1 MIVESD
7 YYRVTKDWW
16 ELIRHSYEIYMSEL
30 MEALDGDFDYP
41 TLSNVPFCGCDVCFT
56 REQMTFLFNAFA
68 KGYKE
73 MQCQVKGE
81 VEKWYASD
89 AETEESTTTRRS
101 GCTTTVS
108 PGESRSSSLL
118 RLTNSAPG
126 ASAPTSYSNPIE
138 FIFETEPGEDLLFAG
153 PTTTCMCGG
162 QIFHALVWFD
172 RETREVG
179 GRILEMKCAECFA
192 LVKGPTPIDEESKND

>member
-7 YYRVTKDWW
+7 HYRITKDWW
-16 ELIRHSYEIYMSEL
+16 ELIRDSYELYMGEL

-41 TLSNVPFCGCDVCFT
+41 TVSNQPFCGCDVCFT

-68 KGYKE
+68 KGYTE

-89 AETEESTTTRRS
+89 AETEDTTTAKRS
-101 GCTTTVS
+101 GCTPTARTGDQKLS
-108 PGESRSSSLL
+108 SRLK
-118 RLTNSAPG
+118 RTKSAPG
-126 ASAPTSYSNPIE
+126 ATAPTSLHNPIE

-162 QIFHALVWFD
+162 QMFHALVWFD
-172 RETREVG
+172 SETREVG

-192 LVKGPTPIDEESKND
+192 LVKGPTPIDEEEQA

>member
-7 YYRVTKDWW
+7 NYRITKDWW
-16 ELIRHSYEIYMSEL
+16 EFVRKSYELYMEEL
-30 MEALDGDFDYP
+30 INSIDDDYEYP
-41 TLSNVPFCGCDVCFT
+41 TVSRFAFCGCDVCFT

-89 AETEESTTTRRS
+89 AETEESTTTKRT
-101 GCTTTVS
+101 GCTTS
-108 PGESRSSSLL
+108 ASLGESKSSSPLK
-118 RLTNSAPG
+118 RTNSAPDVT
-126 ASAPTSYSNPIE
+126 ARTSYSNPIE

-162 QIFHALVWFD
+162 QMFHALVWFD
-172 RETREVG
+172 QETREVG

-192 LVKGPTPIDEESKND
+192 LVKGPTPIDEGNKND

>member
-7 YYRVTKDWW
+7 HYRITRDWW
-16 ELIRHSYEIYMSEL
+16 ELVKDSYEIYMGEL

-41 TLSNVPFCGCDVCFT
+41 TVSNVPFCGCDVCFT

-68 KGYKE
+68 KGYTE

-81 VEKWYASD
+81 VEKWYASG
-89 AETEESTTTRRS
+89 AETEGSTTTRRS
-101 GCTTTVS
+101 GCTTTAKS
-108 PGESRSSSLL
+108 GENKSSSLL
-118 RLTNSAPG
+118 RRTKSAPD
-126 ASAPTSYSNPIE
+126 ATARTSYSNPIE

-153 PTTTCMCGG
+153 PTTTCVCGG
-162 QIFHALVWFD
+162 QMFHALVWFD
-172 RETREVG
+172 SETREVG

-192 LVKGPTPIDEESKND
+192 LVKGPTPVDKEEQA